1 MVIKKIILW
10 RFRYHLRIH
19 GMGSLIRFTT
29 QMMIISHV
37 YSFHM
42 NIHGMFYICKAEHN
56 LVNQFIIDITKKR
69 LINKKCYWFVI
80 LFTFYFNFYR
90 SIIQV

>member
-1 MVIKKIILW
+1 MEVYVSPKNSWNGKSYKIH
-10 RFRYHLRIH
+10 YTDDDN
-19 GMGSLIRFTT
+19 FT
-29 QMMIISHV
+29 
-37 YSFHM
+37 SFHM
-42 NIHGMFYICKAEHN
+42 NIQGMFYICKAELN